1 MGLEKAFERLYA
13 DNATVSQSA
22 TQFCVLFCVK
32 LVQSSPQVPE
42 ALRLSPAEMELLK
55 LLQQLIASD
64 LIGASFPEAADVVVN
79 RLLQWPPDKRFP
91 ALDVLRV
98 MTLNSAFASQALSS
112 KVLFSKV
119 ITRTTKSMAHCPT
132 NDSQRLSKGVAGWM
146 GQWRA

>member
-1 MGLEKAFERLYA
+1 MMITTL
-13 DNATVSQSA
+13 Q
-22 TQFCVLFCVK
+22 
-32 LVQSSPQVPE
+32 QVE
-42 ALRLSPAEMELLK
+42 ESLRLSPAELEALK

-64 LIGASFPEAADVVVN
+64 LIGSSFDAAADVVVN

-119 ITRTTKSMAHCPT
+119 KSISTMAANH
-132 NDSQRLSKGVAGWM
+132 S
-146 GQWRA
+146 